1 MGRETAGQE
10 VDSSAMVRTPGNL
23 PCATSF
29 MRLMK
34 SMAWRFSR
42 PPNWLGTHSRFARVV
57 EVEHGGD
64 SVYAKAVD
72 VVFVEPEERVGD
84 EIVLDFVAA
93 VIVDERAPVGV
104 RALPGVGVFVEMGAV
119 ELGEA
124 VSIAGGVRG
133 CPVEN
138 DAEAG
143 LVTAVDKFHEFSRC
157 AEAAGGGKVA
167 ERLVAPGAVVGMLH
181 DGEQFDVRVA
191 EILDVGDKLVA
202 ELAVA

>member
-1 MGRETAGQE
+1 VGDFVHALDEIDGMEILAAAELVGDPFA
-10 VDSSAMVRTPGNL
+10 
-23 PCATSF
+23 
-29 MRLMK
+29 
-34 SMAWRFSR
+34 
-42 PPNWLGTHSRFARVV
+42 RFARVV

-124 VSIAGGVRG
+124 VSIAGEVRG

-138 DAEAG
+138 DRRG
-143 LVTAVDKFHEFSRC
+143 R
-157 AEAAGGGKVA
+157 
-167 ERLVAPGAVVGMLH
+167 PGDSGR
-181 DGEQFDVRVA
+181 Q
-191 EILDVGDKLVA
+191 IP
-202 ELAVA
+202 